1 MLTGIRRLELADVE
15 LPEPGPSDAV
25 VEVRA
30 CAICATNLH
39 GWADPARRSPGSAL
53 PGTLGHEVAGV
64 VTATGQDVRELAPGD
79 RVCLEPA
86 LACACGRCPACR
98 SGDALGCRDGSPLSV
113 WGFAEAMVVPER
125 GLVSV
130 PDGLDLEVA
139 ALAEPLASA
148 LHGIRHSWTAARSSG
163 RIDGVHVAV
172 LGAGPIGLFALAAAR
187 CLGAGEVTVLAR
199 QDHQARAA
207 AALGADRVLDGD
219 APDAAQALRR
229 LRPELAIEAAGA
241 RATLETAFASVARG
255 GEVIVLGLFDGPQAL
270 DVTSAVLRNLRAFFA
285 VAYGTLG
292 GVSDFSLALQML
304 SEPDTALARII
315 THRFRLE
322 DVDEAFNT
330 AATRHSGAQR
340 VVVRSP

>member
-1 MLTGIRRLELADVE
+1 
-15 LPEPGPSDAV
+15 
-25 VEVRA
+25 
-30 CAICATNLH
+30 
-39 GWADPARRSPGSAL
+39 
-53 PGTLGHEVAGV
+53 
-64 VTATGQDVRELAPGD
+64 
-79 RVCLEPA
+79 
-86 LACACGRCPACR
+86 
-98 SGDALGCRDGSPLSV
+98 
-113 WGFAEAMVVPER
+113 
-125 GLVSV
+125 
-130 PDGLDLEVA
+130 
-139 ALAEPLASA
+139 
-148 LHGIRHSWTAARSSG
+148 
-163 RIDGVHVAV
+163 
-172 LGAGPIGLFALAAAR
+172 
-187 CLGAGEVTVLAR
+187 
-199 QDHQARAA
+199 
-207 AALGADRVLDGD
+207 VLDGD